1 MTTRKDGGT
10 QSSPSYQMPGTPV
23 FTGQAAVINGTFEQ
37 TLHLPRK
44 VTFNKP
50 GASLIAFAWQGPD
63 NGLGQKSFIFS
74 GSDTGSSDTLGPTI
88 AIRQLFDQTGSVDVN
103 KSTVNALTTGRIQA
117 VLPFSCEIDVFDPSG
132 VDVVGTG
139 PDEGLTV
146 EIPGVLSKQNIN
158 QKFRFVDGDY
168 RKGAATMEF
177 TNGMVR
183 SGTYTMTISAQD
195 LAGNLTRKDFTLDV
209 SQNQDLSISQ
219 VFNYPNPMKMGST
232 TAFYFNLSKSSGIMC
247 TIKLYTLSGKLIR
260 VFYGAHS
267 GEVFDGRDQIGNL
280 LGPKVY
286 LYQVIAEDNSQSQQK
301 IVKSGIQ
308 KLAVHPPR

>member
-1 MTTRKDGGT
+1 
-10 QSSPSYQMPGTPV
+10 V
-23 FTGQAAVINGTFEQ
+23 N
-37 TLHLPRK
+37 K
-44 VTFNKP
+44 VTV
-50 GASLIAFAWQGPD
+50 
-63 NGLGQKSFIFS
+63 NGLS
-74 GSDTGSSDTLGPTI
+74 
-88 AIRQLFDQTGSVDVN
+88 
-103 KSTVNALTTGRIQA
+103 TGRIRA
-117 VLPFSCEIDVFDPSG
+117 ALPFSCEVDVFDPSG
-132 VDVVGTG
+132 IDNVGTG
-139 PDEGLTV
+139 PDEGLTI

-168 RKGAATMEF
+168 RKGVATIEF
-177 TNGMVR
+177 TEGMVR

-195 LAGNLTRKDFTLDV
+195 LAGNVTRKEFIIDV

-219 VFNYPNPMKMGST
+219 VFNYPNPMKMGGGT
-232 TAFYFNLSKSSGIMC
+232 TFYFNLSKTSGVAC

-280 LGPKVY
+280 LGPKTY
-286 LYQVIAEDNSQSQQK
+286 LYQVIAEDNSQSQQT